1 MEKLYLI
8 SMISDTIHEHLR
20 DLYSTKL
27 GPLVEEATLIEPT
40 LSVSQVIANLTN
52 KNTYDAFYYDGKS
65 VLAINLRELL
75 AGKDIADMKVS
86 SFLQVIPSLKE
97 NDTLQKAANIMT
109 HYRIRSVPIIENG
122 AIKGVINAKKI
133 LELLSK
139 KDNKWIKAN
148 IILTKNPI
156 TISSSDSLST
166 ARRIMST
173 KRIDHLPVTNK
184 GTIRQVL
191 TSFHVVQGIVPH
203 EGVGRKSIGMN
214 KIRNLESPIG
224 NIGSTR
230 IPQCS
235 PHDDLNSILNA
246 MLRTDTTCCLVNL
259 WDNLQGIIT
268 YRDIL
273 GLLAMQIESEVP
285 LYIVGLPEDQK
296 NVDLISSKFTNT
308 LKRIRNVYS
317 DIQEARI
324 TIKQQRTGGKKRG
337 NYEVSI
343 IITTPHRSPL
353 IYKEVGFDLSKLIE
367 ALSQK
372 LLRNLSKRAKR
383 RNKTSIRKIGL
394 PVSKL

>member
-1 MEKLYLI
+1 MI

-20 DLYSTKL
+20 DLYETKIGSL
-27 GPLVEEATLIEPT
+27 IEEATIIEPSSSISQIIAT
-40 LSVSQVIANLTN
+40 LTQ
-52 KNTYDAFYYDGKS
+52 KNTYDGFYFDGKS

-75 AGKDIADMKVS
+75 SGKDIADMKVS
-86 SFLQVIPSLKE
+86 SFLQVIPSLKPT
-97 NDTLQKAANIMT
+97 DTLQKAANIMT
-109 HYRIRSVPIIENG
+109 HYRVRSVPIIEND

-148 IILTKNPI
+148 LILTKNPI
-156 TISSSDSLST
+156 TILSSDSLST

-173 KRIDHLPVTNK
+173 KRIDHLPVINK
-184 GTIRQVL
+184 GSIKQVL
-191 TSFHVVQGIVPH
+191 TSFHVVQGIIPH
-203 EGVGRKSIGMN
+203 ESVGRRSLGMD
-214 KIRNLESPIG
+214 KIRNLESQIG

-246 MLRTDTTCCLVNL
+246 MLKTDTTYCLVNL

-273 GLLAMQIESEVP
+273 GLLAMQIESEIP

-296 NVDLISSKFTNT
+296 NVDLVSTKFSNT
-308 LKRIRNVYS
+308 LKRIRKVYS

-324 TIKQQRTGGKKRG
+324 TIRQQRTGGKKVG
-337 NYEVSI
+337 KYEVSV
-343 IITTPHRSPL
+343 IITTPHHPPL
-353 IYKEVGFDLSKLIE
+353 IYKEVGFDLSKSIE
-367 ALSQK
+367 MLSQK

-394 PVSKL
+394 PITQL

>member
-1 MEKLYLI
+1 MT

-20 DLYSTKL
+20 DLYETKIGSL
-27 GPLVEEATLIEPT
+27 IEEATIIEPA
-40 LSVSQVIANLTN
+40 SSISQVIATLTN
-52 KNTYDAFYYDGKS
+52 KNTYDAFHFDGKS

-75 AGKDIADMKVS
+75 SGKDIADMKVG
-86 SFLQVIPSLKE
+86 SFLQVIPSLKSTD
-97 NDTLQKAANIMT
+97 NLQKAANIMT
-109 HYRIRSVPIIENG
+109 HYRVRSVPIIENG
-122 AIKGVINAKKI
+122 SIKGVINAKKI

-148 IILTKNPI
+148 LILTKNPI

-173 KRIDHLPVTNK
+173 KRIDHLPVVNK
-184 GTIRQVL
+184 GSIKQVL

-203 EGVGRKSIGMN
+203 ESVGRRALGMD
-214 KIRNLESPIG
+214 KIRNLESRIG

-235 PHDDLNSILNA
+235 PHDDLNSILTA
-246 MLRTDTTCCLVNL
+246 MLKTDTTCCLVNL
-259 WDNLQGIIT
+259 WENLQGIIT

-273 GLLAMQIESEVP
+273 GLLAMQIESEIP

-296 NVDLISSKFTNT
+296 HVDLISTKFSNT
-308 LKRIRNVYS
+308 LKRIRKVYS

-324 TIKQQRTGGKKRG
+324 TIKQQRTGGKKAG
-337 NYEVSI
+337 KYEVSI
-343 IITTPHRSPL
+343 IIATPHHPPL

-367 ALSQK
+367 ILSQK

-394 PVSKL
+394 PITQL